1 MRVKKSIGAMGAF
14 LVAAVLF
21 ASFGS
26 GRASADETCV
36 VVRQIAPVM
45 KTPGPYTTVENG
57 RGVEM
62 RDDIEACV
70 YYGSRVTVAPV
81 TGKHAAK
88 WVALKY
94 EGTMLGYIE
103 KNAIAPFP
111 AYDSSDPG
119 TYSVRT
125 EKLELFLL
133 PGKHPAAKYSAFFLP
148 RGVAV
153 TGIGKASAAGKDWIL
168 LRFTSVGASEENPE
182 PADVQTR
189 YAWALASD
197 LTRLG
202 ASYVPDLSK
211 VDESRIPSQIMTEQ
225 DAGMKRRVDIGK
237 AERAKLVAH
246 GFYVDPK
253 PVILETLEVDDLVES
268 YPRVRD
274 HTTPL
279 FITADLGL
287 HTFHLLFDRM
297 LQKVEERHFAP
308 SLATLLGLMKKGLA
322 NMTPALAANDA
333 GKVVASVASDYLD
346 VAAALL
352 TGKGA
357 LSPRGRTE
365 VDRILA
371 AKEKKRSTLSGRD
384 EDYTLYRPRGH
395 YALTPEL
402 GRYFRAMSFLGGV
415 TFGLKAQDEAAALRN
430 TGVIAVLCALLDDP
444 ATLAAWKSVFDPF
457 TELVGASNDNS
468 WYDYGPVVKKGF
480 APDAPGDAERM
491 RALNRALLDASRP
504 PLIIGVPAPRTGASQ
519 KEREED
525 AIGFRFIGRR
535 FTFDAMAF
543 NMLTSPQTGTDEKP
557 RNLPD
562 PLDVMAVLGSP
573 AARLEARAFE
583 GFAKY
588 GENLKKLREAWG
600 AFPGNP
606 LSANVYSRLL
616 RIFSEYFE
624 PTGSGQFFA
633 KSPNWEYRKL
643 VAASAAWAELKHD
656 TILYGE
662 QSGAEMGDGGD
673 VWYAPDFLF
682 PEPRGY
688 VEPQPKL
695 FDALASCASG
705 VAKFLSNAG
714 ITDEEYAGK
723 LATFA
728 DLMKRLAAIA
738 GKETT
743 GGEITADDYRFVR
756 EFPCELSRE
765 LLLPE
770 DMQQLYP
777 PVAEDVRDRLRMAL
791 VADVASDYL
800 AGRALHVATGTPRYI
815 HVFVDDPWG
824 GPRVTRGAV
833 FSFYSFARPLASGRM
848 DDAAWKKLVYG
859 KDQKALD
866 ALRPAWTRKPE
877 N

>member
-333 GKVVASVASDYLD
+333 GKVVASAASDYLD

-352 TGKGA
+352 TGKGS
-357 LSPRGRTE
+357 L
-365 VDRILA
+365 
-371 AKEKKRSTLSGRD
+371 
-384 EDYTLYRPRGH
+384 
-395 YALTPEL
+395 
-402 GRYFRAMSFLGGV
+402 
-415 TFGLKAQDEAAALRN
+415 
-430 TGVIAVLCALLDDP
+430 
-444 ATLAAWKSVFDPF
+444 
-457 TELVGASNDNS
+457 
-468 WYDYGPVVKKGF
+468 
-480 APDAPGDAERM
+480 
-491 RALNRALLDASRP
+491 
-504 PLIIGVPAPRTGASQ
+504 
-519 KEREED
+519 
-525 AIGFRFIGRR
+525 
-535 FTFDAMAF
+535 
-543 NMLTSPQTGTDEKP
+543 
-557 RNLPD
+557 
-562 PLDVMAVLGSP
+562 
-573 AARLEARAFE
+573 
-583 GFAKY
+583 
-588 GENLKKLREAWG
+588 
-600 AFPGNP
+600 
-606 LSANVYSRLL
+606 
-616 RIFSEYFE
+616 
-624 PTGSGQFFA
+624 
-633 KSPNWEYRKL
+633 
-643 VAASAAWAELKHD
+643 
-656 TILYGE
+656 
-662 QSGAEMGDGGD
+662 
-673 VWYAPDFLF
+673 
-682 PEPRGY
+682 
-688 VEPQPKL
+688 
-695 FDALASCASG
+695 
-705 VAKFLSNAG
+705 
-714 ITDEEYAGK
+714 
-723 LATFA
+723 
-728 DLMKRLAAIA
+728 
-738 GKETT
+738 
-743 GGEITADDYRFVR
+743 
-756 EFPCELSRE
+756 
-765 LLLPE
+765 
-770 DMQQLYP
+770 
-777 PVAEDVRDRLRMAL
+777 
-791 VADVASDYL
+791 
-800 AGRALHVATGTPRYI
+800 
-815 HVFVDDPWG
+815 
-824 GPRVTRGAV
+824 
-833 FSFYSFARPLASGRM
+833 
-848 DDAAWKKLVYG
+848 
-859 KDQKALD
+859 
-866 ALRPAWTRKPE
+866 
-877 N
+877 